1 MEYTS
6 TLFTSN
12 PTQNVEPD
20 RFTIIDKFIPQD
32 VFVLCRNSNGKSTAT
47 YGSMTWDFTPY
58 RTSPSSRS
66 IMCFEGIIDDD
77 HLDIS
82 MVLINELKQIM
93 FYLMYHVPAGKFGT
107 LQISTL
113 MGYFYALR
121 QACYFCLSQASNPL
135 IKEITLKELVG
146 NYVYHQAFA
155 DTQSGKKFCKVW
167 PALLNRLRDKSNVLI
182 DMIVSDTPVL
192 TPNDSNLEQTPIIP
206 ERIYVRHIDFFIDR
220 ICLLYSIKDRLA
232 AAVFDMMP
240 ENSGYA
246 PSKLKRLYGLKNKND
261 WPDTYDE
268 IIDRNRIRE
277 VIVGYYGA
285 RNKHQFVRAIHD
297 IYTEMRLAIHFFTGM
312 RKDELL
318 RTLNDCIRKE
328 VISPEYVDKESQVTK
343 KGRSVDIIRLKSTTT
358 KFTGYKQD
366 SAWIATPEVVEA
378 VEVLETINKSL
389 LSLYDC
395 DFDEL
400 PLFANPS
407 LITRREGAVAETTE
421 GSKRVQRL
429 IERIGLTITEEDYR
443 YLCESNPLVD
453 YSSKPEYQIGQPWPL
468 RTHQCRRSLA
478 FYAAS
483 SGHVRINTLRKQ
495 YKHLTREMTKYYAKN
510 FERIKS
516 IFGYYDPE
524 TKEYKLPE
532 GHVAFEFQVAAPI
545 SQVDLLMADTIDSKD
560 VLFGK
565 TGGYIE
571 KSKEKIKNG
580 DVDIRLVRNDTLK
593 KVENG
598 EISYRRTLLGGC
610 TKVGGCDCA
619 ILGEFSDCFY
629 SECAV
634 IKESNV
640 REQIAS
646 LKKEMEKYD
655 SDSGEYLMLKQELD
669 ASLSYL
675 EQRIQR

>member
-1 MEYTS
+1 MEYIN
-6 TLFTSN
+6 TLFIN
-12 PTQNVEPD
+12 EPMQNVEPD
-20 RFTIIDKFIPQD
+20 RFTLIEKFIPQD
-32 VFVLCRNSNGKSTAT
+32 EFVLCRNSNGEPTAI
-47 YGSMTWDFTPY
+47 YGSMTWDFVPY
-58 RTSPSSRS
+58 RTSPSSRA
-66 IMCFEGIIDDD
+66 IMCFEGIVNEE
-77 HLDIS
+77 HGELS
-82 MVLINELKQIM
+82 LVLIDEVKQIM

-121 QACYFCLSQASNPL
+121 QACYFCLSQTSNPL
-135 IKEITLKELVG
+135 IKGLTIKELVG
-146 NYVYHQAFA
+146 NYVYHQAFT
-155 DTQSGKKFCKVW
+155 DTQGGKKFCKVW
-167 PALLNRLRDKSNVLI
+167 PALLNRLRNKSKILI
-182 DMIVSDTPVL
+182 DIVISDTPVL
-192 TPNDSNLEQTPIIP
+192 SPSKNEIDQTPIIP
-206 ERIYVRHIDFFIDR
+206 ERLYVEHIEFFVNR
-220 ICLLYSIKDRLA
+220 VKLLHSRKDSLA
-232 AAVFDMMP
+232 AAVLDMVP
-240 ENSGYA
+240 EHSGYT
-246 PSKLKRLYGLKNKND
+246 PSKLKRLYGKKNED
-261 WPDTYDE
+261 RWPDIYDD
-268 IIDRNRIRE
+268 IIERHGLFDL
-277 VIVGYYGA
+277 IVVYYNA
-285 RNKHQFVRAIHD
+285 ENKHQFVRVIHD

-318 RTLNDCIRKE
+318 RTLNDCIKKE
-328 VISPEYVDKESQVTK
+328 VVSPEYVDKKSQVTK
-343 KGRSVDIIRLKSTTT
+343 KGRSVNIIRLKSTTT

-366 SAWIATPEVVEA
+366 SAWIATQEVVEA

-407 LITRREGAVAETTE
+407 LITRRKGAVAETTE

-429 IERIGLTITEEDYR
+429 TERIGLTITEEDYR
-443 YLCESNPLVD
+443 YLCDSNPLID
-453 YSSKPEYQIGQPWPL
+453 YSTKPEYQIGQLWPL

-495 YKHLTREMTKYYAKN
+495 YKHLTRDMTKYYAKS

-524 TKEYKLPE
+524 TQEYKLPE

-545 SQVDLLMADTIDSKD
+545 SQVDLLMADTIDSED

-571 KSKEKIKNG
+571 KSKEKIKSG
-580 DVDIRLVRNDTLK
+580 EVDIRLVRNDTLK

-629 SECAV
+629 SDCAV
-634 IKESNV
+634 IKEGNV
-640 REQIAS
+640 REQIKS
-646 LKKEMEKYD
+646 LEKEMEKYD
-655 SDSGEYLMLKQELD
+655 RDSGEYLMLKQELD
-669 ASLSYL
+669 ASLRYL